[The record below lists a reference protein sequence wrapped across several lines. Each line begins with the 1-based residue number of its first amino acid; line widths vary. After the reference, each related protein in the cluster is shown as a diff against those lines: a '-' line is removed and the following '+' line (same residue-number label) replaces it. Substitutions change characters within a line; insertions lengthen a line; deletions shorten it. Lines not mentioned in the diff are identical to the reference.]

1 MNTIHKENDTMK
13 SNRTYTFKQLMEI
26 VTALILFSITIVMRI
41 LPAEMRDDSGEAYI
55 VMAILVTIG
64 SALLY
69 FGLLRED
76 KP

>member
-1 MNTIHKENDTMK
+1 
-13 SNRTYTFKQLMEI
+13 MEI